1 MPQPEFNPP
10 VLPTRN
16 SPSSTAGSKTCG
28 DSWSRQY
35 EARSPYK
42 SVDKYVDILPPIF
55 LDPDLEF
62 GSGDADDS
70 FPIASSYELRKAVEE
85 AIKGAKEILDDY
97 KDNGYIDPANNTA
110 IKKIIAQAEVYRAQ
124 AYEMWNW
131 WKDDFQP
138 DTEKPVYGWPL
149 ADDRMTPCLD
159 WAPATAGVT
168 IDLPGQGPTII
179 EFRCPTITHRAEHN
193 TGRDVFA
200 TMMRATV
207 ITIRC
212 AQEAAATV
220 GIYNRN
226 KKLYES
232 SISGGMK
239 IGKAIPSGGIGSIVS
254 VSVDTGE
261 TIPGDPEDMD
271 DSTTESTPKKK
282 KKGNGLLIAGA
293 AGLGLLLLGKK

>member
-1 MPQPEFNPP
+1 
-10 VLPTRN
+10 
-16 SPSSTAGSKTCG
+16 
-28 DSWSRQY
+28 
-35 EARSPYK
+35 
-42 SVDKYVDILPPIF
+42 
-55 LDPDLEF
+55 
-62 GSGDADDS
+62 
-70 FPIASSYELRKAVEE
+70 
-85 AIKGAKEILDDY
+85 
-97 KDNGYIDPANNTA
+97 
-110 IKKIIAQAEVYRAQ
+110 
-124 AYEMWNW
+124 
-131 WKDDFQP
+131 
-138 DTEKPVYGWPL
+138 
-149 ADDRMTPCLD
+149 
-159 WAPATAGVT
+159 
-168 IDLPGQGPTII
+168 
-179 EFRCPTITHRAEHN
+179 
-193 TGRDVFA
+193 
-200 TMMRATV
+200 MMRATV